1 MLPRE
6 SSRIARSLSAAAL
19 DETRPYRLKLG
30 TRPLLLSSGG
40 AIQRGRTRGPRK
52 AGCAIGSSNLEVVP
66 NINHPEFDEPREH
79 EGFSARRARLGH
91 QLGSERVGASLW
103 ELPAGQAAYPYHYHL
118 AEEEMVIV
126 LTGAPTLRTPDGWRE
141 LEEGEVV
148 DFPRGEHG
156 AHQLVNRSEE
166 TVRFVAVSTHGDPD
180 VVLYPD
186 SNKIGAS
193 ERLPRGGGLRTFFR
207 LEDQVEYWDGELP
220 PAS

>member
-1 MLPRE
+1 M
-6 SSRIARSLSAAAL
+6 
-19 DETRPYRLKLG
+19 
-30 TRPLLLSSGG
+30 LSSGG
-40 AIQRGRTRGPRK
+40 QSATSHTGPRK
-52 AGCAIGSSNLEVVP
+52 AGCTIGSSNLEVVP

-103 ELPAGQAAYPYHYHL
+103 ELPSGQAAYPYHYHL

-126 LTGAPTLRTPDGWRE
+126 LTGTPTLRTPDGWRE

>member
-1 MLPRE
+1 MHN
-6 SSRIARSLSAAAL
+6 
-19 DETRPYRLKLG
+19 RLVE
-30 TRPLLLSSGG
+30 
-40 AIQRGRTRGPRK
+40 
-52 AGCAIGSSNLEVVP
+52 LEVVP

-79 EGFSARRARLGH
+79 EGFGARRARLGH

-126 LTGAPTLRTPDGWRE
+126 LSGTPALRTPDGWRV
-141 LEEGEVV
+141 LDEGEVV
-148 DFPRGEHG
+148 DFPRGQHG
-156 AHQLVNRSEE
+156 AHQLVNRGEE
-166 TVRFVAVSTHGDPD
+166 TVRFLAVSTHGDPD